1 MKVLQYF
8 KLGTG
13 QKKLG
18 DPTPNKIWLSKKAK
32 LMCLTLKKESLIN
45 LSNAPKDFVFDLSNL
60 GLIDDWS
67 KSLEGMPLFFIE
79 HFDSYY
85 QKIYTAVLS
94 KSKKLKK
101 HFPRDE

>member
-1 MKVLQYF
+1 
-8 KLGTG
+8 
-13 QKKLG
+13 
-18 DPTPNKIWLSKKAK
+18 
-32 LMCLTLKKESLIN
+32 MCLTLKKKNLIN
-45 LSNAPKDFVFDLSNL
+45 LSSAPKAIVFHLSNL

-79 HFDSYY
+79 HIDSYY

-101 HFPRDE
+101 HFSRGE